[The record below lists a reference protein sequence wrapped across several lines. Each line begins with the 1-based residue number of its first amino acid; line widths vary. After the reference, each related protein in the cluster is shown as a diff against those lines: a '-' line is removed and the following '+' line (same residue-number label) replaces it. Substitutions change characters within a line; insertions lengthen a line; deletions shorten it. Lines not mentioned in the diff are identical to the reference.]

1 MNARQMADI
10 MMRWPDGMAA
20 DDRKFF
26 TALARR
32 FPHEDPD
39 EMHKAVRIVAFEKAE
54 KVRQMEQDLGLSGQP
69 RMDGQ
74 RKRFLRHGK
83 GSHDIWRNPKTGKSV
98 AIPTKVPSRHFAN
111 KILKEVGLDKAF

>member
-1 MNARQMADI
+1 VQRGGLARRALYTTVSGEDIMNARQMADI

-69 RMDGQ
+69 PTDG
-74 RKRFLRHGK
+74 
-83 GSHDIWRNPKTGKSV
+83 
-98 AIPTKVPSRHFAN
+98 
-111 KILKEVGLDKAF
+111 